1 MGLVLVIDDDP
12 RVRESTA
19 LLLRGAGLEV
29 VEAESGESGIEAA
42 KHRRPDVILLD
53 LLMPGIDG
61 WETLERLKVEEA
73 TADTPVIV
81 FSARGSGGAPAD
93 GADTRRIVPK
103 PFDPAA
109 LVDLVRRTVAEGE
122 RARRTA

>member
-12 RVRESTA
+12 HVRESTA

-29 VEAESGESGIEAA
+29 IEADSGESGIEAA
-42 KHRRPDVILLD
+42 KRRRPDVILLD

-81 FSARGSGGAPAD
+81 FSARPQNGAPVD
-93 GADTRRIVPK
+93 GTAPRLLSK
-103 PFDPAA
+103 PFDPGA
-109 LVDLVRRTVAEGE
+109 LIDLVRRYVAEGE